1 MHRPSDERGV
11 MWLTGRR
18 RRDRYEDVTKLT
30 DGEKRCR
37 VQTKDS
43 IFPFVPVQLKR
54 LTKTHPCWLSVW
66 CVCFSYFLPLMT
78 QQALRRCYNGA
89 VTVQTFY
96 PSLPPFYLPT
106 IPGTLPDIVPV
117 STLQSFIRPITNLL
131 PSSLWPPGSFSAQFT
146 SGRLK
151 IEISAAFVCQR
162 LDSFL
167 SLMTRLVINGW

>member
-117 STLQSFIRPITNLL
+117 STLQSFIRPSRTFSPRLSDLPAHFQLNLRQAVWKL
-131 PSSLWPPGSFSAQFT
+131 RLALRLFVSALIHFSH
-146 SGRLK
+146 
-151 IEISAAFVCQR
+151 
-162 LDSFL
+162 
-167 SLMTRLVINGW
+167 